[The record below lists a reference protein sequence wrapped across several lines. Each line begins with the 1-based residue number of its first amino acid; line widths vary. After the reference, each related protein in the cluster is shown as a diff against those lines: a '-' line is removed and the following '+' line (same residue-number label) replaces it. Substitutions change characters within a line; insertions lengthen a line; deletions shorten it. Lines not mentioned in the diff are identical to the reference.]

1 MAQPSEAQ
9 VFERLQSYSFISDPE
24 FANGLS
30 IILGHPN
37 TPATEVEMNRDDDLV
52 LQAKCFFFS
61 RKENLTPAIDF
72 AAFKSWLAGRATE
85 PQGLNNTAL
94 QISEASDPGTSGPES
109 STNPEPAYPSSFAHI
124 VELITTGQPIPG
136 IQDIPDTV
144 LSGHDISSEK
154 PRRRKPWEKDEVVT
168 TLDETASAAP

>member
-1 MAQPSEAQ
+1 MAQSSEAQ
-9 VFERLQSYSFISDPE
+9 VFERLQCYSFTSDPE

-37 TPATEVEMNRDDDLV
+37 TPATEVEINRDDDLV

-61 RKENLTPAIDF
+61 RKEKLTPAIDF
-72 AAFKSWLAGRATE
+72 VAFKAWLAARTTQ
-85 PQGLNNTAL
+85 PQELDNSDL
-94 QISEASDPGTSGPES
+94 KVSEASDPSTSGSES
-109 STNPEPAYPSSFAHI
+109 STNHEPAYPSSFAHI

-144 LSGHDISSEK
+144 LSGHNISSEK
-154 PRRRKPWEKDEVVT
+154 PRRRKPWEKDEVMT
-168 TLDETASAAP
+168 TSDETASAAP

>member
-1 MAQPSEAQ
+1 MAQASQAQ
-9 VFERLQSYSFISDPE
+9 IFERLHSYPFISDPE

-30 IILGHPN
+30 IILGHPD

-52 LQAKCFFFS
+52 LKAKCFFFS

-72 AAFKSWLAGRATE
+72 SAFKSWLASRTTE
-85 PQGLNNTAL
+85 PQGLGNTDL
-94 QISEASDPGTSGPES
+94 QISKASDPSTSGAES
-109 STNPEPAYPSSFAHI
+109 STRSEPAYPSSFAHI

-144 LSGHDISSEK
+144 LSGHDTSSEK

-168 TLDETASAAP
+168 ASNDTPSAAP

>member
-1 MAQPSEAQ
+1 MAQSSEAQ
-9 VFERLQSYSFISDPE
+9 VFERLHTYSFTSDLE

-30 IILGHPN
+30 IILGHPD

-72 AAFKSWLAGRATE
+72 VAFKSWLAARTTE
-85 PQGLNNTAL
+85 PQGLDNTNL
-94 QISEASDPGTSGPES
+94 QISEASDPSTSGPES

-154 PRRRKPWEKDEVVT
+154 PRRQKPWEKDEVVT
-168 TLDETASAAP
+168 TSDETTSAAP